1 MIRFFLEHEY
11 ICRDEVTLHG
21 SSCHYLKRVLRV
33 EKGMEVN
40 AFDGSGREYK
50 FRVVDAGADWVKLA
64 AAGSRQTQNE
74 LPVSVTLA
82 LGVSKPKSF
91 EFALQKTAELGVK
104 KIIPLICRRSRSFV
118 SSSKYSRWRKIL
130 SESSRQSARSFIP
143 ELAFAEDFSYVAA
156 GSRDYGVSIM
166 PWEEEENV
174 KIGQILSGGSY
185 NDVLLMIGP
194 EGGFCSSE
202 AREAS
207 ERGILTVSL
216 GPRILRAETAAAAC
230 LAMLSYRFE
239 LGG

>member
-1 MIRFFLEHEY
+1 MIRFFLEPEY
-11 ICRDEVTLHG
+11 ICRDEVILHG
-21 SSCHYLKRVLRV
+21 SSCHYLKRVIRV
-33 EKGMEVN
+33 EKGMQVY
-40 AFDGSGREYK
+40 AFDGSGREYR
-50 FRVVDAGADWVKLA
+50 FRVVDCGGDCVKLA
-64 AAGSRQTQNE
+64 SAGFRLAENE
-74 LPVSVTLA
+74 LPVNVTLA

-104 KIIPLICRRSRSFV
+104 KIIPLICSRSRSFV

-130 SESSRQSARSFIP
+130 AESSRQSARSFIP
-143 ELAFAEDFSYVAA
+143 ELTLAEDFSSVAA
-156 GSRDYGVSIM
+156 GSRDFGLSIM

-174 KIGQILSGGSY
+174 KIGQILSGGRY
-185 NDVLLMIGP
+185 NDVLVMIGP

-207 ERGILTVSL
+207 DRGILTVSL

-230 LAMLSYRFE
+230 LAMLVYRFE